1 MPQEGR
7 EPGWPQGSRK
17 LGRARDRSSFYL
29 EVYRLV
35 IVPYGIMAQSEVGQL
50 TFNVT
55 TSGET
60 YIDLSSALTAANRK
74 QYHQV
79 TRKGVPFC
87 YDVLVEHEVGSAAGT
102 AVQYLTAPNNWTV
115 RNAVVKMSAAWKHQ
129 LKEAGIRMRDISKYG
144 RRIRIAFDAG
154 MSTSGT
160 GAMYDVMTPIGA
172 KVSDGGIIELFE
184 DYTTPAGDVVT
195 YEGANE
201 FTRVAIPDEAGAG
214 DSAEMNLALLGFSDA
229 IGANDYFGVVDEYL
243 GSRGGV
249 TDKPDTSS
257 QTPDPLNMLQ
267 SMFSSTQPST
277 DEVIEAIEDYQEY
290 RPYAD
295 GENDATATPPTA
307 SNLCDTAHFAGETA
321 ASYTPDTSSGS
332 AFSGP
337 SSVINLLCPLG
348 LIKVN
353 STANK
358 DRFKITVRAI
368 YEM

>member
-1 MPQEGR
+1 M
-7 EPGWPQGSRK
+7 
-17 LGRARDRSSFYL
+17 
-29 EVYRLV
+29 
-35 IVPYGIMAQSEVGQL
+35 

-55 TSGET
+55 AGVEN

-79 TRKGVPFC
+79 TRKGVPLV
-87 YDVLVEHEVGSAAGT
+87 YDVFVEHIAG
-102 AVQYLTAPNNWTV
+102 AVPGNVCTYLTACNNWTV
-115 RNAVVKMSAAWKHQ
+115 RNSVVKMSAAWKHQ

-144 RRIRIAFDAG
+144 QRIRIPLDEN
-154 MSTSGT
+154 MSAHGT
-160 GAMYDVMTPIGA
+160 GSMSDVIAPIGY
-172 KVSDGGIIELFE
+172 KVSDGTAVELFE
-184 DYTTPAGDVVT
+184 DYKTPAGDTVGYT
-195 YEGANE
+195 SANE
-201 FTRVAIPDEAGAG
+201 FTRVAVPDEYGAG

-229 IGANDYFGVVDEYL
+229 VGHNNYFGVVDEYL
-243 GSRGGV
+243 GSRGGI
-249 TDKPDTSS
+249 TDKPDSSS

-307 SNLCDTAHFAGETA
+307 SDLCNTAHYGGQTA
-321 ASYTPDTSSGS
+321 ASYGPDVSGGE

-337 SSVINLLCPLG
+337 ANALNLLCPLG
-348 LIKVN
+348 LLRIDG
-353 STANK
+353 TANK
-358 DRFKITVRAI
+358 DSFRITVRAV

>member
-1 MPQEGR
+1 MV
-7 EPGWPQGSRK
+7 
-17 LGRARDRSSFYL
+17 YL

-50 TFNVT
+50 IFAVT
-55 TSGET
+55 GSNET

-79 TRKGVPFC
+79 TGKGVPLC
-87 YDVLVEHEVGSAAGT
+87 YDVHVEHLVSSGVGTSVT
-102 AVQYLTAPNNWTV
+102 YLTAPNNWTV

-154 MSTSGT
+154 MSTSGS
-160 GAMYDVMTPIGA
+160 GAMSDVMVPVGGLA
-172 KVSDGGIIELFE
+172 SDGTTTELFAQ
-184 DYTTPAGDVVT
+184 YTTPAGDAVT
-195 YEGANE
+195 YGSANE
-201 FTRVAIPDEAGAG
+201 FTRVAIPDEAGGG

-229 IGANDYFGVVDEYL
+229 VGGNNYFGVIDEYL
-243 GSRGGV
+243 GSRGGIV
-249 TDKPDTSS
+249 DKPDSSS

-295 GENDATATPPTA
+295 GENDATATPPSA
-307 SNLCDTAHFAGETA
+307 SKLCDTAHLAGYTT
-321 ASYTPDTSSGS
+321 ASYAPDTSGGS
-332 AFSGP
+332 AFAGP
-337 SSVINLLCPLG
+337 PNAINLLCPLG

-353 STANK
+353 STGNK
-358 DRFKITVRAI
+358 DFFRITVRAV